1 MYSTISG
8 TRVLQNN
15 FFLSLNMKTR
25 IAIGKILV
33 FISWAILGSYL
44 LAVTQTLGINSID
57 LFGGIASGLTPF
69 LWEYAQGI
77 NRRIGDTENIVD
89 AKLSALNARVE
100 QILISLQNCAT
111 EDEIE
116 VLQAE
121 IYAAKAIAHQGTNS
135 STIAIDLGRV
145 NQGRM
150 DDLLGEGTLA
160 MTEYRITNLEVAL
173 REFQATQH
181 ARQNNQSR
189 NSEPE

>member
-1 MYSTISG
+1 
-8 TRVLQNN
+8 
-15 FFLSLNMKTR
+15 MKPRT
-25 IAIGKILV
+25 AIGKILV
-33 FISWAILGSYL
+33 FIIWAILGSYL

-57 LFGGIASGLTPF
+57 LFGGIVSGLMPF

-77 NRRIGDTENIVD
+77 TRRISDTENIVE
-89 AKLSALNARVE
+89 AKLDSLNARIE

-121 IYAAKAIAHQGTNS
+121 IYAAKAIAHQGANS

-150 DDLLGEGTLA
+150 DDLLSEGTLA
-160 MTEYRITNLEVAL
+160 MTEYRINNLEADL
-173 REFQATQH
+173 KEFRATKH
-181 ARQNNQSR
+181 ARESNQSQG
-189 NSEPE
+189 SIPG